1 MKPDNTDE
9 LIRQNAGL
17 VYHALKVC
25 NCAYSE
31 EAKSIAFEALWRAIK
46 TYDHSKGAKFSTYAF
61 TCIRNAIYDF
71 FRELKEIQSMEV
83 PLDNFYN
90 LGTLDVVF
98 NDDFSTDYSALHKA
112 VDDALNKLSGK
123 KKMIAK
129 YWLESEMSATAI
141 ATEVSCSQSY
151 ASQCIAEFKSILKKE
166 LINAGY
172 GRDASCS

>member
-1 MKPDNTDE
+1 MKPDSTDA

-25 NCAYSE
+25 NCTYSE
-31 EAKSIAFEALWRAIK
+31 EARSVAFEALWRAIK
-46 TYDHSKGAKFSTYAF
+46 TYDSSKGAKFGTYAF

-71 FRELKEIQSMEV
+71 FREVHEIQSMEV
-83 PLDNFYN
+83 PLDDFYN

-98 NDDFSTDYSALHKA
+98 NDEPKTDYSALHEA
-112 VDDALNKLSGK
+112 VDEALNKLSGK
-123 KKMIAK
+123 KQMIARC
-129 YWLESEMSATAI
+129 WLESEMSATAI
-141 ATEVSCSQSY
+141 AAEVSCSQSY
-151 ASQCIAEFKSILKKE
+151 ASQCIAEFKSILKRE